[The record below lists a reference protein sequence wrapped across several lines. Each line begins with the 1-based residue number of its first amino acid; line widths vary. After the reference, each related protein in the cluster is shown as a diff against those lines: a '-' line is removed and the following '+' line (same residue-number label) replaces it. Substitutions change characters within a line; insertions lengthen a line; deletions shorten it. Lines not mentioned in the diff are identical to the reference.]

1 MKARYKAKYKHSKNN
16 NKRNT
21 VIVILLL
28 LLLIV
33 TVSITVW
40 ALFFR
45 DTTPTLAPDY
55 APQKVEE
62 NAETIDDERDSEKL
76 PQQQGGGAVSLTYSK
91 DVEIDLSESKV
102 KLLFANPSKSNQDML
117 LQIVIQDTVILQSG
131 LLSPGYQVT
140 TLDLLDNVKLSH
152 GTYEGKFIVYY
163 YQKDT
168 GEKAMLNTE
177 IPLTITVRE

>member
-1 MKARYKAKYKHSKNN
+1 MKPEYKDSKNN
-16 NKRNT
+16 DKRNT
-21 VIVILLL
+21 LIVILLL
-28 LLLIV
+28 LLLVI

-45 DTTPTLAPDY
+45 DKTPTLAPDY
-55 APQKVEE
+55 APQQAEE
-62 NAETIDDERDSEKL
+62 NAEMIDNESDDEKL

-91 DVEIDLSESKV
+91 EVEIDLSDNKA

-140 TLDLLDNVKLSH
+140 TLDLFDNVKLSS
-152 GTYEGKFIVYY
+152 GTYEGKFAVYY
-163 YQKDT
+163 YQKNT

-177 IPLTITVRE
+177 IPLTITVNE